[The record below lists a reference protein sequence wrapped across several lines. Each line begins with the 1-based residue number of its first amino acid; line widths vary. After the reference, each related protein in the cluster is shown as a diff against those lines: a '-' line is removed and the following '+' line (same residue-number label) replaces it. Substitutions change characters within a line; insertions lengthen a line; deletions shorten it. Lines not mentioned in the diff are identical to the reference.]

1 MKKSLFASLA
11 AVVLAAACTTTNPTV
26 EPKLTVEGLK
36 LDANKTVNVAAAAS
50 DLTFTVNA
58 NITYTIVSDKDWAIP
73 APAVVEAENNADK
86 TTSIKIGITANG
98 NDEARTA
105 KISIVAEENAS
116 LGYEF
121 TISQAAAVQTKS
133 LSVYNT
139 DLTEISGAIEVES
152 IDASAAVM
160 VVSTVSWT
168 ATPSEGWIT
177 VEPASLIVENYEE
190 TPATVSFKIEDNES
204 TESRTATV
212 TFSAK
217 GVDDVTLTV
226 IQDCVFTAVVQA
238 MSVSDFNTELLEKYP
253 EETSIAVYIGN
264 ATAEVA
270 SGSFGLWP
278 AHLWTGIIA
287 DWDNNIEQI
296 KTILGNEKLAM
307 TAEELDAINA
317 TNGYVGAIFSNLDSD
332 TEYTLV
338 AMLTDTK
345 GRVYISHSSQ
355 KTKAYDY
362 NGFIKLGQ
370 YKMIGTNTPTEGE
383 PWTSEATMTLRYAG
397 EENKYTLEDICG
409 LEDGSNWHAEYD
421 PTAKTL
427 TLNGLEKGYEDDGNL
442 FGGIYG
448 YWNRAQYLVYCYE
461 SYATATDEEGNSPV
475 VFDVDENGYL
485 SALKN
490 YMLGAFVYQ
499 MDSSFQTMVKEMGW
513 GALFQG
519 AATVITPVTST
530 AALSSRFETAGQK
543 VDLNSHKS
551 SKFKS
556 DLKKSNKLYK

>member
-58 NITYTIVSDKDWAIP
+58 NVSYTIVSDKDWAVP
-73 APAVVEAENNADK
+73 APAAVEAENNADK
-86 TTSIKIGITANG
+86 TTSVKIGITANTEE
-98 NDEARTA
+98 NARTA

-116 LGYEF
+116 LNYEF
-121 TISQAAAVQTKS
+121 TINQAALTKS
-133 LSVYNT
+133 LSVTNN
-139 DLTEISGAIEVES
+139 DMTEISGPIEVES
-152 IDASAAVM
+152 TGASASVM

-168 ATPSEGWIT
+168 ATSDAEWLT
-177 VEPASLIVENYEE
+177 VEPASLIIENYEE
-190 TPATVSFKIEDNES
+190 TPAAVSFVISDNDA

-212 TFSAK
+212 TFSAE

-238 MSVSDFNTELLEKYP
+238 MSVSDFNEELLEKYP

-264 ATAEVA
+264 VTAEVA

-278 AHLWTGIIA
+278 AYLWTGIIA

-296 KTILGNEKLAM
+296 KTILSNEKLAM
-307 TAEELDAINA
+307 TAEELDQINA
-317 TNGYVGAIFSNLDSD
+317 TNGYVGTIFTNLDSD

-370 YKMIGTNTPTEGE
+370 YKMVGTNTPAEGE

-427 TLNGLEKGYEDDGNL
+427 TLNGLGKGYEDEGNL
-442 FGGIYG
+442 FGRLYG
-448 YWNRAQYLVYCYE
+448 YWNPTQYLAYYYE

-475 VFDVDENGYL
+475 VFEVDENGYL

-490 YMLGAFVYQ
+490 YMLGAFVYK
-499 MDSSFQTMVKEMGW
+499 MDSSFQNKVEEMGW

>member
-58 NITYTIVSDKDWAIP
+58 NVSYTIVSDKDWAVP
-73 APAVVEAENNADK
+73 APAAVEAENNADK
-86 TTSIKIGITANG
+86 TTSVKIGITANTEE
-98 NDEARTA
+98 NARTA

-116 LGYEF
+116 LNYEF
-121 TISQAAAVQTKS
+121 TINQAALTKS
-133 LSVYNT
+133 LSVTNN
-139 DLTEISGAIEVES
+139 DMTEIAGPIEVES
-152 IDASAAVM
+152 TGASASVM

-168 ATPSEGWIT
+168 ATSDAEWLT
-177 VEPASLIVENYEE
+177 VEPASLTIENYEE
-190 TPATVSFKIEDNES
+190 TPATVSFVISDNDA

-212 TFSAK
+212 TFSAE

-238 MSVSDFNTELLEKYP
+238 MSVSDFNEELLEKYP

-264 ATAEVA
+264 VTAEVA

-278 AHLWTGIIA
+278 AYLWTGIIA

-296 KTILGNEKLAM
+296 KTILSNEKLAM
-307 TAEELDAINA
+307 TAEELDQINA
-317 TNGYVGAIFSNLDSD
+317 TNGYVGTIFTNLDSD

-370 YKMIGTNTPTEGE
+370 YKMVGTNTPAEGE

-427 TLNGLEKGYEDDGNL
+427 TLNGLGKGYEDEGNL
-442 FGGIYG
+442 FGRLYG
-448 YWNRAQYLVYCYE
+448 YWNPTQYLAYYYE

-475 VFDVDENGYL
+475 VFEVDENGYL

-490 YMLGAFVYQ
+490 YMLGAFVYK
-499 MDSSFQTMVKEMGW
+499 MDSSFQNKVEEMGW

-519 AATVITPVTST
+519 AATVISPVTST
-530 AALSSRFETAGQK
+530 AALSSKFETAGQK